1 MNPLKFIKKL
11 FPRKEEDVD
20 FPPEFALVA
29 FTKEARQYGIFED
42 MTKEIRHY
50 EGKKYISKSY
60 TKSLLNA
67 MEELGVPTHNLEDG
81 QMKIPIVKKISPED
95 VNYES

>member
-20 FPPEFALVA
+20 FPPEFGLVT

-50 EGKKYISKSY
+50 EGKEYISKPFI
-60 TKSLLNA
+60 KSVLDA
-67 MEELGVPTHNLEDG
+67 MEELGVPVHNLEEG
-81 QMKIPIVKKISPED
+81 QMKIPIIKKIIPED
-95 VNYES
+95 VNYGD